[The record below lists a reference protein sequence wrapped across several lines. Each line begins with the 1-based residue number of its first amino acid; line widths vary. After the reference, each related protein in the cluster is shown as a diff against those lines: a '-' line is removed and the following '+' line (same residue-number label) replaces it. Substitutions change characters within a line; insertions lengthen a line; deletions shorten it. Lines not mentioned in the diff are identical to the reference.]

1 MVTLLPGYPVVM
13 RKITDASP
21 VLVWQDFFGGSAHLL
36 KARCGAVQLLV
47 LDAPHLYAREGSPY
61 NAPNG
66 PEWSDNAERFAA
78 LAMAAAR
85 IGRGEL
91 ARIEAFPFLPDVI
104 HAHDWHAALVP
115 ACLRFHEAA
124 DSAPATVLT
133 VHNLA
138 FQGQFDGNVF
148 SRLGL
153 PSAAFTPDGV
163 EYHGQVNYLKAGV
176 LLADAITTVSPT
188 YAEEISTPEG
198 GMGLDAMLRWRG
210 TAVSGIVNGID
221 VEVWDPETDSA
232 LAAHYTASTLDARRA
247 NMRAVEAHFGLAASD
262 APLLCVVSR
271 VTWQK
276 GIDLIV
282 DGLDDI
288 VAMGARLVVL
298 GAGDHGLESAL
309 RTAAARHPQHVAVHV
324 GYDEKLSHLMQ
335 AGCDAILIPSRF
347 EPCGLTQLYGLSY
360 GCVPIVARVG
370 GLADTVID
378 ANDAAIKAG
387 VATGMHLASVTR
399 EGLVAAIAKAVHLY
413 AQPAAWRS
421 LQRAG
426 MKSDVSWNAS
436 AAQYA
441 DLYAS
446 LVATLANR

>member
-1 MVTLLPGYPVVM
+1 
-13 RKITDASP
+13 
-21 VLVWQDFFGGSAHLL
+21 
-36 KARCGAVQLLV
+36 
-47 LDAPHLYAREGSPY
+47 
-61 NAPNG
+61 
-66 PEWSDNAERFAA
+66 
-78 LAMAAAR
+78 
-85 IGRGEL
+85 
-91 ARIEAFPFLPDVI
+91 
-104 HAHDWHAALVP
+104 
-115 ACLRFHEAA
+115 
-124 DSAPATVLT
+124 
-133 VHNLA
+133 
-138 FQGQFDGNVF
+138 
-148 SRLGL
+148 
-153 PSAAFTPDGV
+153 
-163 EYHGQVNYLKAGV
+163 
-176 LLADAITTVSPT
+176 VSPT
-188 YAEEISTPEG
+188 YAEEIRTPEG

-210 TAVSGIVNGID
+210 PAVSGIVNGID
-221 VEVWDPETDSA
+221 VEVWDPATDDALTANYDASA
-232 LAAHYTASTLDARRA
+232 LEARRA
-247 NMRAVEAHFGLAASD
+247 NKRAVETHFGLPASD

-335 AGCDAILIPSRF
+335 GGCDAILVPSRF
-347 EPCGLTQLYGLSY
+347 EPCGLTQLYGLRY

-446 LVATLANR
+446 LSH